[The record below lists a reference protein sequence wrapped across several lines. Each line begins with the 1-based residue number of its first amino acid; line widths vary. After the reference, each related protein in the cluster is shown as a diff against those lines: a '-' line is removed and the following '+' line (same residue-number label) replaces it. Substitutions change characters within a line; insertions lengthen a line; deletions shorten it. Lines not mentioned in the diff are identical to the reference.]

1 MFDNLLS
8 GSKTDPDPKLKYS
21 ILRITLEAVLA
32 ARFFM
37 RNACRAIQDSLEQ
50 EASTQAMRLAADTA
64 PPISSR

>member
-32 ARFFM
+32 ARFM